1 MYLNTTLYI
10 HVYIYIYIRKS
21 GTSQKVDDDTCLLQV
36 PQVEEYSDVPVG
48 SVSKKIEVCPFI
60 MNVHMVQPDRYV

>member
-1 MYLNTTLYI
+1 MDLILG
-10 HVYIYIYIRKS
+10 HLAVVRKS

-48 SVSKKIEVCPFI
+48 SVSKKIEPTC
-60 MNVHMVQPDRYV
+60 HK

>member
-1 MYLNTTLYI
+1 MDLILG
-10 HVYIYIYIRKS
+10 HLAVVRKT

-48 SVSKKIEVCPFI
+48 SVSKKIEVCTFI
-60 MNVHMVQPDRYV
+60 MNIHMVQPDRYV